1 VLRLLSA
8 LAVVLAL
15 AACGKSAQDR
25 YRDEYPP
32 IDRDLVTLSADVEAG
47 LRSAGQLDDEALAR
61 RFAGYA
67 RRLDDLRDRLDELE
81 PPGSV
86 KGRQQRLTAA
96 ATATERALADI
107 VGAARAGDAAAAR
120 AAATRLVRS
129 GQLLESARRNLANS
143 ALLH

>member
-32 IDRDLVTLSADVEAG
+32 IDRDLVALGADVEAG
-47 LRSAGQLDDEALAR
+47 LRSAGQLDDEALAQ

-81 PPGSV
+81 PPGSL

-107 VGAARAGDAAAAR
+107 VSAARAGDAAAAR
-120 AAATRLVRS
+120 AAATRLVRG

-143 ALLH
+143 ELLH

>member
-1 VLRLLSA
+1 MLRLLSA

-32 IDRDLVTLSADVEAG
+32 IDRDLVALGADVEAG
-47 LRSAGQLDDEALAR
+47 LRSAGQLDDEALAA

-67 RRLDDLRDRLDELE
+67 RRLDDVRDRLDDLQ
-81 PPGSV
+81 PPGSL
-86 KGRQQRLTAA
+86 KGPQQRLADA

-107 VGAARAGDAAAAR
+107 VSAARAGDAAAAR
-120 AAATRLVRS
+120 AAATRLVRN
-129 GQLLESARRNLANS
+129 GQDLESARRNLANS
-143 ALLH
+143 DFLH